1 MQQVI
6 FYPQVVM
13 KPLNE
18 KLGEQLRKIRLQKG
32 MSQGDIAKKL
42 GVHRSYISG
51 IERGIRNPT
60 VKNLERLADA
70 LGVDPRNLLS

>member
-1 MQQVI
+1 
-6 FYPQVVM
+6 M
-13 KPLNE
+13 KPLTK
-18 KLGEQLRKIRLQKG
+18 KLGEQLRRIRIQKG
-32 MSQGDIAKKL
+32 MSQGDVAKKL

-70 LGVDPRNLLS
+70 LSVDPRNLLS

>member
-6 FYPQVVM
+6 FYTQGNM
-13 KPLNE
+13 KSLNK
-18 KLGEQLRKIRLQKG
+18 KLGEQLRKIRLEKG

-51 IERGIRNPT
+51 VERGIRNPT

>member
-6 FYPQVVM
+6 FYPQVAM

>member
-1 MQQVI
+1 MLFYLQVD
-6 FYPQVVM
+6 M
-13 KPLNE
+13 KPLTK

>member
-1 MQQVI
+1 
-6 FYPQVVM
+6 M
-13 KPLNE
+13 KSLNK
-18 KLGEQLRKIRLQKG
+18 KLGEQLRKIRLEKG

-42 GVHRSYISG
+42 GVHRSYVSG
-51 IERGIRNPT
+51 VERGIRNPT

>member
-1 MQQVI
+1 MQQVL
-6 FYPQVVM
+6 FYPQVAM
-13 KPLNE
+13 KPLTK

-70 LGVDPRNLLS
+70 LGVDPRNLIS

>member
-1 MQQVI
+1 
-6 FYPQVVM
+6 M
-13 KPLNE
+13 KPLTK
-18 KLGEQLRKIRLQKG
+18 KLGEQLRKIRIQKG

>member
-1 MQQVI
+1 
-6 FYPQVVM
+6 M
-13 KPLNE
+13 KPLNKKIGE
-18 KLGEQLRKIRLQKG
+18 KLKKIRTQKG

-60 VKNLERLADA
+60 VKNIERLADA
-70 LGVDPRNLLS
+70 LGVDVSALFQF

>member
-1 MQQVI
+1 
-6 FYPQVVM
+6 M
-13 KPLNE
+13 KPLTK
-18 KLGEQLRKIRLQKG
+18 KLGEQLRKIRVQKG